1 MLREPANLMNK
12 SFLLCLVLMTRS
24 PAFSQQDEATA
35 SLLQKLDSVQGS
47 PSISRHFA
55 SLYLKVTVKAA
66 WHYSGAKKDIQ
77 QLMSRFEVRFAGYFF
92 MATEAYE
99 KKEEIP
105 AAWKTY
111 YSDSNRSKLQYF
123 LLGANAH
130 INGDIWKTLTNEFSP
145 DELKKFR
152 TPYYRFNRKLKEEL
166 LFVHG
171 TVLALFLVPVFARP
185 FIRLNRHYAKWMF
198 QHWRNDS
205 LNFHCFGHRQK
216 FTVKLNA
223 LQKKGCY

>member
-1 MLREPANLMNK
+1 MLFTSR
-12 SFLLCLVLMTRS
+12 F
-24 PAFSQQDEATA
+24 PAFSQQDEAMA

-55 SLYLKVTVKAA
+55 SLYLKVSVKAA

-77 QLMSRFEVRFAGYFF
+77 QLMSRFEERFAGYFF
-92 MATEAYE
+92 MASEAYE

-145 DELKKFR
+145 EELKKFR
-152 TPYYRFNRKLKEEL
+152 TPYYRFYRKLKEEL

-171 TVLALFLVPVFARP
+171 TMLDSVSGTRFLHD
-185 FIRLNRHYAKWMF
+185 LSLGLDRHYAKWMF
-198 QHWRNDS
+198 QHWRK
-205 LNFHCFGHRQK
+205 RQLKLSILWFTDKEK

-223 LQKKGCY
+223 LQKKMAALDKLILQKL